1 LTSSGEVP
9 RPLGGGDSGSSV
21 LALERPDS
29 GSSLVSLASGGSVL
43 GGRDGTG
50 VRMGAEAAG
59 VGGGGFDD
67 GREPATGEGEGTGV
81 VREARGPET
90 GEGEGI
96 GVVIEG
102 RTPVSDAKLGRPT
115 GVGTFLLPFLRA
127 LRPKRPR
134 RA

>member
-1 LTSSGEVP
+1 MD
-9 RPLGGGDSGSSV
+9 R
-21 LALERPDS
+21 
-29 GSSLVSLASGGSVL
+29 LVSLASGGSVL
-43 GGRDGTG
+43 GGREGIG

-59 VGGGGFDD
+59 AGGGGFDD
-67 GREPATGEGEGTGV
+67 GRAPATGEGEGTGV
-81 VREARGPET
+81 VNVRGLCT

-115 GVGTFLLPFLRA
+115 GVGTFLLPFLRT

-134 RA
+134 SA